1 MSHCD
6 IRVLDRLGHSVSLIR
21 AERTRSA
28 FLKKKETANCFAVSL
43 MPLSG
48 EISPVCCCI
57 QMVKGNACKAC
68 YYSLLDAV
76 LITGYF
82 FDYQFDYQMIYIL

>member
-1 MSHCD
+1 
-6 IRVLDRLGHSVSLIR
+6 
-21 AERTRSA
+21 
-28 FLKKKETANCFAVSL
+28 
-43 MPLSG
+43 
-48 EISPVCCCI
+48 
-57 QMVKGNACKAC
+57 MVKGNACKAC

>member
-28 FLKKKETANCFAVSL
+28 FPTILLRKKVRGVRFF
-43 MPLSG
+43 LS
-48 EISPVCCCI
+48 IVF
-57 QMVKGNACKAC
+57 GNAEYADP
-68 YYSLLDAV
+68 L
-76 LITGYF
+76 
-82 FDYQFDYQMIYIL
+82 

>member
-48 EISPVCCCI
+48 EISPVCCSI
-57 QMVKGNACKAC
+57 
-68 YYSLLDAV
+68 LLRMTHRFQLAIHRELADGSMN
-76 LITGYF
+76 LPIF
-82 FDYQFDYQMIYIL
+82 LRRK

>member
-28 FLKKKETANCFAVSL
+28 FLVNILT
-43 MPLSG
+43 
-48 EISPVCCCI
+48 
-57 QMVKGNACKAC
+57 VKPWLYA
-68 YYSLLDAV
+68 
-76 LITGYF
+76 YF
-82 FDYQFDYQMIYIL
+82 